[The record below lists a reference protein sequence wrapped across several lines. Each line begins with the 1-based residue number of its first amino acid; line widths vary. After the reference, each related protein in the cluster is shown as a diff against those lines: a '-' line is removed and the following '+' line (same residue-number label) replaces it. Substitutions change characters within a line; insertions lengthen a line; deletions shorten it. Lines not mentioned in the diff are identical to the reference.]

1 MREKY
6 GLPISTLLDT
16 KGPEIRIGTFKEG
29 KVNLISGQKFKLTT
43 KTVEGSNEE
52 VSISYKD
59 LPKDI
64 TIGDK
69 ILIDDG
75 LVEFGNNR

>member
-1 MREKY
+1 LREKY